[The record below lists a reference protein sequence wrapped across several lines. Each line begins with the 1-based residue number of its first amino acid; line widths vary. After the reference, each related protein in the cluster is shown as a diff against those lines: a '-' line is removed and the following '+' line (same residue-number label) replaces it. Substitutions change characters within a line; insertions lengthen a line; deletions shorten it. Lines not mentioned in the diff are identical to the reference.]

1 MSCLRSMA
9 SPILPVRAMTKSDL
23 FPRLIAILEDQHA
36 VMRHALEE
44 SRENASGDET
54 RSEGKDDTRATEAAY
69 LAEAQAEQ
77 AEHMA
82 EAIVSLKAFTAP
94 GYQLTDPIGPG
105 ALVETDLDGE
115 TLFYLL
121 APAGGGTTLDFLGCE
136 LTVLTPDA
144 PLYQQLLN
152 RTAGES
158 LQDPP
163 LLLLGVE

>member
-1 MSCLRSMA
+1 MQ
-9 SPILPVRAMTKSDL
+9 KSDL
-23 FPRLIAILEDQHA
+23 FPRLIAVLEEQLA
-36 VMRHALEE
+36 VMRHALRE

-54 RSEGKDDTRATEAAY
+54 KSEGKYDTRATEAAY

-77 AEHMA
+77 ADHMA
-82 EAIVSLKAFTAP
+82 DAIGTLKAFGAP
-94 GYQLTDPIGPG
+94 EYELTDPIGPG

-115 TLFYLL
+115 TSFYLL

-144 PLYQQLLN
+144 PLYQQLLT
-152 RTAGES
+152 RKAGES
-158 LQDPP
+158 LEDPP